1 MKIIFITGLSFF
13 MSIVAYLKPEQKSEE
28 TKIPLCHNPAGSSI
42 RRTGSINDMAMMA
55 ADPAFQ
61 QLHANP
67 IPFTYVGAGEMI
79 KFSTPD
85 GQSANGFLLKSKKP
99 SDKWLLVYQE
109 WWGLNDNIKQQA
121 ESFYNDLK
129 DVNVLAVDMY
139 DGKVATE
146 AAEAGKLVQSASK
159 DRLTSIQKGAITYAG
174 PKAEFASVGWCFGGM
189 LSLQSALLEGKKAK
203 GCVMYYGRPEQD
215 VEKLKTLDTDV
226 LGIFGS
232 QDKGITPESV
242 RMFEENMQK
251 AGKKVTVKMY
261 DAGHGFANPSNPV
274 YNKEA
279 TADAYKLSLNYLKDK
294 LKA

>member
-1 MKIIFITGLSFF
+1 MKIVFITGLSFF
-13 MSIVAYLKPEQKSEE
+13 MSLFSWLKPVQKPDE
-28 TKIPLCHNPAGSSI
+28 TKIPLCHTSA
-42 RRTGSINDMAMMA
+42 NDMAFMA

-61 QLHANP
+61 KLHASP
-67 IPFTYVGAGEMI
+67 LPFTYTGAGEMV
-79 KFSTPD
+79 KFPTPD
-85 GQSANGFLLKSKKP
+85 GQSANGFLLKANKS

-109 WWGLNDNIKQQA
+109 WWGLNDNIKKQA

-146 AAEAGKLVQSASK
+146 PAEAGKLMQGASK
-159 DRLTSIQKGAITYAG
+159 ERLANIQKGAIAYAG

-189 LSLQSALLEGKKAK
+189 LSLQSALLEGQKAK

-226 LGIFGS
+226 LGFFGS
-232 QDKGITPESV
+232 QDKGISPESV
-242 RMFEENMQK
+242 KMFEENMQK
-251 AGKKVTVKMY
+251 AGKKVTIKIY

-274 YNKEA
+274 FNKEA
-279 TADAYKLSLNYLKDK
+279 TEDAYKLAISYLKGK

>member
-1 MKIIFITGLSFF
+1 MKIVFITGLSFL
-13 MSIVAYLKPEQKSEE
+13 MSLISSLTPSEWLKREK
-28 TKIPLCHNPAGSSI
+28 TKIPVCHTSG
-42 RRTGSINDMAMMA
+42 NDMSAMA

-61 QLHANP
+61 RLHPTPLA
-67 IPFTYVGAGEMI
+67 FAYQGAGEMV

-109 WWGLNDNIKQQA
+109 WWGLNDNIKKEA
-121 ESFYNDLK
+121 ETFYNDLK

-146 AAEAGKLVQSASK
+146 PSEAGKLMQAASK
-159 DRLTSIQKGAITYAG
+159 DRLSSIMKGAIAYAG

-189 LSLQSALLEGKKAK
+189 LSLQSAILEGKKAK

-215 VEKLKTLDTDV
+215 VEKLKTLETDV

-232 QDKGITPESV
+232 QDKGISPESV
-242 RMFEENMQK
+242 KQFEENMQK
-251 AGKKVTVKMY
+251 AGEKVTVKMY

-279 TADAYKLSLNYLKDK
+279 TTDAYKLAINYLKNK
-294 LKA
+294 LNA

>member
-1 MKIIFITGLSFF
+1 MKIVFITGISFF
-13 MSIVAYLKPEQKSEE
+13 MSLFSWLSPKPEE
-28 TKIPLCHNPAGSSI
+28 TNIPLCHSG
-42 RRTGSINDMAMMA
+42 GNDMSAMA

-61 QLHANP
+61 QLHPAP
-67 IPFTYVGAGEMI
+67 LPFTYVGAGEMI
-79 KFSTPD
+79 KFPTPD
-85 GQSANGFLLKSKKP
+85 GQSANAFFLKAKKP
-99 SDKWLLVYQE
+99 SNKWLLVYQE

-146 AAEAGKLVQSASK
+146 PSEAGKLMQSANK
-159 DRLTSIQKGAITYAG
+159 ERLSSIMKGAISYAG

-189 LSLQSALLEGKKAK
+189 LSLQSALLEGKQAK

-215 VEKLKTLDTDV
+215 VDKLKTLNTDV

-242 RMFEENMQK
+242 KTFEENMQK

>member
-1 MKIIFITGLSFF
+1 MKIVFITGLSFF
-13 MSIVAYLKPEQKSEE
+13 MSLFSYLKPVQPQESA
-28 TKIPLCHNPAGSSI
+28 IPLCHTTDSPG
-42 RRTGSINDMAMMA
+42 NDMSAMA
-55 ADPAFQ
+55 ANPAFQ
-61 QLHANP
+61 RLHEAP
-67 IPFTYVGAGEMI
+67 LPFTYTGAGEMI

-85 GQSANGFLLKSKKP
+85 GQSASGFLLKATKP
-99 SDKWLLVYQE
+99 SNKWLLVYQE
-109 WWGLNDNIKQQA
+109 WWGLNDNIKQQS
-121 ESFYNDLK
+121 ETFYNDLK
-129 DVNVLAVDMY
+129 DVNVLALDMY

-146 AAEAGKLVQSASK
+146 PAEAGKLMQAASK
-159 DRLTSIQKGAITYAG
+159 DRLMNIQKGAIAYAG

-189 LSLQSALLEGKKAK
+189 LSLQSAMLEGKQAK

-215 VEKLKTLDTDV
+215 VEKLKTLNTDV
-226 LGIFGS
+226 IGFFGS

-242 RMFEENMQK
+242 KTFEENMGK

-279 TADAYKLSLNYLKDK
+279 SADAYKLALAYLKSK

>member
-1 MKIIFITGLSFF
+1 MKIVFITGLSFF
-13 MSIVAYLKPEQKSEE
+13 MSLFSYLKPAQPQE
-28 TKIPLCHNPAGSSI
+28 TAIPVCHAPATDSPG
-42 RRTGSINDMAMMA
+42 NDMSAMA

-61 QLHANP
+61 RLHEAP
-67 IPFTYVGAGEMI
+67 LPFTYTGAGEMI

-85 GQSANGFLLKSKKP
+85 GQSANGFLLKAKKP
-99 SDKWLLVYQE
+99 SNKWLLVYQE
-109 WWGLNDNIKQQA
+109 WWGLNDNIKLQS
-121 ESFYNDLK
+121 ETFYNDLK

-146 AAEAGKLVQSASK
+146 PAEAGKLMQGANK
-159 DRLTSIQKGAITYAG
+159 ERLTSIQKGAIAYAG

-189 LSLQSALLEGKKAK
+189 LSLQSAMLEGKQAK
-203 GCVMYYGRPEQD
+203 GCIMYYGRPEQD

-226 LGIFGS
+226 LGFFGS

-242 RMFEENMQK
+242 KAFEENMAK
-251 AGKKVTVKMY
+251 AGEKVTVKMY

-274 YNKEA
+274 FNKEA
-279 TADAYKLSLNYLKDK
+279 AADAYKLALAYLKDK

>member
-1 MKIIFITGLSFF
+1 MRTIFITGLSFF
-13 MSIVAYLKPEQKSEE
+13 MSLTSLFMPKKEE
-28 TKIPLCHNPAGSSI
+28 TRIPVCHAPG
-42 RRTGSINDMAMMA
+42 NDMSAMA

-61 QLHANP
+61 RLHVAP
-67 IPFTYVGAGEMI
+67 LPFTYTGAGDMV
-79 KFSTPD
+79 KFTTPD
-85 GQSANGFLLKSKKP
+85 GQSGNGFLLKAKKT
-99 SDKWLLVYQE
+99 SNKWLLVYQE
-109 WWGLNDNIKQQA
+109 WWGLNDNIKKQA
-121 ESFYNDLK
+121 ESFYKDLN

-146 AAEAGKLVQSASK
+146 PAEAGKLMQGADK
-159 DRLTSIQKGAITYAG
+159 ARLSNIMKGAIAYAG

-189 LSLQSALLEGKKAK
+189 LSLQSAMLEGKQAK

-242 RMFEENMQK
+242 KTFEENMQK
-251 AGKKVTVKMY
+251 AGEKVTVKMY

-279 TADAYKLSLNYLKDK
+279 ADDAYKLALNYLKGK
-294 LKA
+294 LNA

>member
-1 MKIIFITGLSFF
+1 MKIVFITGVSFF
-13 MSIVAYLKPEQKSEE
+13 MSLFSMLVPKKEE
-28 TKIPLCHNPAGSSI
+28 TKIPLCHSAG
-42 RRTGSINDMAMMA
+42 NDMSAMA

-61 QLHANP
+61 RLHIAP
-67 IPFTYVGAGEMI
+67 LSFIYKGAGEMI

-85 GQSANGFLLKSKKP
+85 GQQANGFLLKAKKP

-109 WWGLNDNIKQQA
+109 WWGLNDNIKQQSEA
-121 ESFYNDLK
+121 FYNDLK

-146 AAEAGKLVQSASK
+146 PSEAGKLMQGADK
-159 DRLTSIQKGAITYAG
+159 NRLSSIMKGAIAYAG

-189 LSLQSALLEGKKAK
+189 LSLQSAMLEGKQAK

-215 VEKLKTLDTDV
+215 VEKLKTLETDV

-232 QDKGITPESV
+232 QDKGISPESV
-242 RMFEENMQK
+242 KQFEENMQK
-251 AGKKVTVKMY
+251 AGEKVTVKMY

-279 TADAYKLSLNYLKDK
+279 AADAYKLALNYLKGK
-294 LKA
+294 LSA

>member
-1 MKIIFITGLSFF
+1 MKIVFITGLSFF
-13 MSIVAYLKPEQKSEE
+13 MSLLSLLNIKPAQPQE
-28 TKIPLCHNPAGSSI
+28 TAIPLCHVPATDGV
-42 RRTGSINDMAMMA
+42 GNDMSAMA

-61 QLHANP
+61 RLHEAP
-67 IPFTYVGAGEMI
+67 LPFTYVGAGEMI

-85 GQSANGFLLKSKKP
+85 GQSANGFLLKSKKN
-99 SDKWLLVYQE
+99 SNKWLLVYQE

-121 ESFYNDLK
+121 ETFYNDLK

-146 AAEAGKLVQSASK
+146 PSEAGKLMQGANK
-159 DRLTSIQKGAITYAG
+159 DRLSSIMKGAIEYAG

-189 LSLQSALLEGKKAK
+189 LSLQSAMLEGKKAK

-242 RMFEENMQK
+242 KTFEENMAK
-251 AGKKVTVKMY
+251 AGEKVTVKMY

-279 TADAYKLSLNYLKDK
+279 AADAYKLALNYLKTK

>member
-13 MSIVAYLKPEQKSEE
+13 MSLFAYLKPAEKFQER
-28 TKIPLCHNPAGSSI
+28 KIPVCHTPA
-42 RRTGSINDMAMMA
+42 NDMALMA

-61 QLHANP
+61 KLHASP
-67 IPFTYVGAGEMI
+67 LPFTYIGAGEMI

-85 GQSANGFLLKSKKP
+85 GQSANGFLLKSKKA

-121 ESFYNDLK
+121 EMFYNDLK

-146 AAEAGKLVQSASK
+146 PAEAGKLMQAASK
-159 DRLTSIQKGAITYAG
+159 DRLASIQKGAIAYAG

-189 LSLQSALLEGKKAK
+189 LSLQSAIMEGKQAK

-215 VEKLKTLDTDV
+215 VEKLRTLNTDV

-242 RMFEENMQK
+242 KQFEENMQK
-251 AGKKVTVKMY
+251 AGKKVTIKMY

>member
-1 MKIIFITGLSFF
+1 MKIVFITGLSFF
-13 MSIVAYLKPEQKSEE
+13 MSLFSYLAPKSVEP
-28 TKIPLCHNPAGSSI
+28 TKTAIPLCHAPATDGI
-42 RRTGSINDMAMMA
+42 GNDMSAMA

-61 QLHANP
+61 RLHVAP
-67 IPFTYVGAGEMI
+67 LPFTYTGAGEMI

-85 GQSANGFLLKSKKP
+85 GQSANGFLLKAKKP
-99 SDKWLLVYQE
+99 SNKWLLVYQE
-109 WWGLNDNIKQQA
+109 WWGLNDNIKQQS
-121 ESFYNDLK
+121 ETFYNDLK

-146 AAEAGKLVQSASK
+146 PSEAGKLMQGANK
-159 DRLTSIQKGAITYAG
+159 ERLTNIQKGAIAYAG

-189 LSLQSALLEGKKAK
+189 LSLQSAMLEGKQAK
-203 GCVMYYGRPEQD
+203 GCIMYYGRPEQD

-226 LGIFGS
+226 LGFFGS

-242 RMFEENMQK
+242 KAFEENMAK
-251 AGKKVTVKMY
+251 AGEKVTVKMY

-279 TADAYKLSLNYLKDK
+279 AADAYKLALAYLKDK

>member
-1 MKIIFITGLSFF
+1 MKIVFITGLSFF
-13 MSIVAYLKPEQKSEE
+13 MSLLSYLKPADKPA
-28 TKIPLCHNPAGSSI
+28 TTTIPLCHTTA
-42 RRTGSINDMAMMA
+42 NDMAMMA

-61 QLHANP
+61 ALHP
-67 IPFTYVGAGEMI
+67 KPTPFTYVGAGEMI
-79 KFSTPD
+79 KFATPD
-85 GQSANGFLLKSKKP
+85 GQTANGFFLKAKKP
-99 SDKWLLVYQE
+99 SNKWLLVYQE
-109 WWGLNDNIKQQA
+109 WWGLNDNIKKEA
-121 ESFYNDLK
+121 ETFYNDLK

-146 AAEAGKLVQSASK
+146 PSEAGKLMQGANK
-159 DRLTSIQKGAITYAG
+159 ERLGSIMKGAIEYAG

-189 LSLQSALLEGKKAK
+189 LSLQSALLEGQKAK

-215 VEKLKTLDTDV
+215 VEKLKTLQTDV

-232 QDKGITPESV
+232 QDKGINPESV
-242 RMFEENMQK
+242 KLFEENMQK

-279 TADAYKLSLNYLKDK
+279 TADAYKLALGYLKEK

>member
-1 MKIIFITGLSFF
+1 MKIISITGLSFLI
-13 MSIVAYLKPEQKSEE
+13 SIVSLLMPKKEE
-28 TKIPLCHNPAGSSI
+28 TTIPVCHSPG
-42 RRTGSINDMAMMA
+42 NDMSAMA

-61 QLHANP
+61 RLHEAP
-67 IPFTYVGAGEMI
+67 LPFTYRGAGEMV

-85 GQSANGFLLKSKKP
+85 GQSANGFLLKAKNP

-109 WWGLNDNIKQQA
+109 WWGLNDNIKKEA
-121 ESFYNDLK
+121 ETFYNDLK

-146 AAEAGKLVQSASK
+146 PSEAGKLMQGASK
-159 DRLTSIQKGAITYAG
+159 DRLGSIMKGAIAYAG
-174 PKAEFASVGWCFGGM
+174 SKAEFASVGWCFGGM
-189 LSLQSALLEGKKAK
+189 LSLQSAMLAGKKAK

-226 LGIFGS
+226 LGFFGS
-232 QDKGITPESV
+232 QDKGISPESV
-242 RMFEENMQK
+242 KEFEGNMQK
-251 AGKKVTVKMY
+251 AGEKVTVKMY

-279 TADAYKLSLNYLKDK
+279 AADAYKLALAYLKGK
-294 LKA
+294 LNA

>member
-1 MKIIFITGLSFF
+1 MKTIFITGLSFF
-13 MSIVAYLKPEQKSEE
+13 MSLLSYLTPKSAQPAGS
-28 TKIPLCHNPAGSSI
+28 TIPLCHVPAKSLAG
-42 RRTGSINDMAMMA
+42 NDMSAMA

-61 QLHANP
+61 RLHVAP
-67 IPFTYVGAGEMI
+67 LPFTYIGAGEMV
-79 KFSTPD
+79 KFPTSD
-85 GQSANGFLLKSKKP
+85 GQSASGFLLKAKQP
-99 SDKWLLVYQE
+99 SNKWLLVYQE

-121 ESFYNDLK
+121 ETFYNDLK

-146 AAEAGKLVQSASK
+146 PAEAGKLMQGASK
-159 DRLTSIQKGAITYAG
+159 DRLANIQKGAIAFAG

-189 LSLQSALLEGKKAK
+189 LSLQSALMEGQKAK

-215 VEKLKTLDTDV
+215 VEKLKTLNTDV

-232 QDKGITPESV
+232 QDKGITPETV
-242 RMFEENMQK
+242 KTFEENMQK

-261 DAGHGFANPSNPV
+261 DAGHGFANPSNPI

-279 TADAYKLSLNYLKDK
+279 SADAYKLALAYLKEK
-294 LKA
+294 LSV